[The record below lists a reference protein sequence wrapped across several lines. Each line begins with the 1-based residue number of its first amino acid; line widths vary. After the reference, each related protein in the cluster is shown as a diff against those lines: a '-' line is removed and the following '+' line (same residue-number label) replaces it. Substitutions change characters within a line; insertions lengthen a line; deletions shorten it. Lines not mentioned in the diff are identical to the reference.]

1 MIGKGRKGHG
11 ADKKNKRPVFQT
23 IARHFFRY
31 RGAPF
36 FLSSKDLDL
45 IARWE
50 RMRVPLR
57 TVLEGMQKAFEGPSR
72 RRPKGKVFSLAFCQH
87 HVQQAFEL
95 HKERKVGK
103 ASLLPEIQEKKRRA
117 IAEIGRFLEALP
129 AGKNSLRDLYA
140 RALVVLSDQ
149 NPDEEEL
156 EGMDQEVERLLIEE
170 SSDKE
175 IDEVKKIT
183 RTEYDSM
190 NQEEFVSVWKMKLVK
205 LLRERDKIPYIS
217 LFYY

>member
-1 MIGKGRKGHG
+1 MGP
-11 ADKKNKRPVFQT
+11 AKKTRSLYFQT

-50 RMRVPLR
+50 RMRIPLR
-57 TVLEGMQKAFEGPSR
+57 AVLEGMQKAFEATSA
-72 RRPKGKVFSLAFCQH
+72 RRPKSKVFSLAFCQH
-87 HVQQAFEL
+87 QVKQAFEQ
-95 HKERKVGK
+95 HQERKVGK
-103 ASLLPEIQEKKRRA
+103 ESLLPEGQEKKKRA
-117 IAEIGRFLEALP
+117 ETEIGRFLKTIP
-129 AGKNSLRDLYA
+129 PRVNTLRDLYA
-140 RALVVLSDQ
+140 RALVVLSEQ

-156 EGMDQEVERLLIEE
+156 ERMDQEVERVLIEE

-175 IDEVKKIT
+175 IDEAKKIA
-183 RTEYDSM
+183 RAEYDSM
-190 NQEEFVSVWKMKLVK
+190 NEEEFVSTWKMKLVK
-205 LLRERDKIPYIS
+205 HLRERDKIPYIS

>member
-1 MIGKGRKGHG
+1 MGSE
-11 ADKKNKRPVFQT
+11 KKTRDLYFQT

-50 RMRVPLR
+50 RMRIPLR
-57 TVLEGMQKAFEGPSR
+57 TVLEGIKNAFEASPHQR
-72 RRPKGKVFSLAFCQH
+72 KPKGKVLSLAFCQH
-87 HVQQAFEL
+87 QVQRAFEL

-103 ASLLPEIQEKKRRA
+103 ESSPPDIRERQGKAK
-117 IAEIGRFLEALP
+117 AEIGRFLKAIP
-129 AGKNSLRDLYA
+129 PRMNCLRDLYT
-140 RALVVLSDQ
+140 RALVVLSEP

-156 EGMDQEVERLLIEE
+156 ERIDQEVELMLVEASSGEE
-170 SSDKE
+170 R
-175 IDEVKKIT
+175 DEVK
-183 RTEYDSM
+183 RAARMEYDSM
-190 NQEEFVSVWKMKLVK
+190 GAEERVSIWQMKLVK
-205 LLRERDKIPYIS
+205 QLRERNKIPYIS